1 MCVYCGETFEDTD
14 LFRSHMEQEHT
25 SFHLDLTFRHLTKA
39 EFVKV
44 DISTIHCRICA
55 RAFESLEQVAA
66 HLKLD
71 HRIALHMESKIGV
84 IPFELKGDKEWICSV
99 CSKNV
104 PSLLLLSKHTVS
116 HFQNFVCDLCGKSYI
131 SATGLLKH
139 VKSKHQ
145 DEYKVHC
152 RRCRTTFSS
161 LKEKICH
168 QRTVKHCMPHV
179 CMECPERFPTWETKQ
194 RHLVQVHDLRD
205 DHEIDIDP
213 NFEVEMQMYKL
224 GPELWV
230 CALCET
236 RLQALQV
243 HCLVSARNNAKVV
256 LKYSTAYPFRIP
268 SHSMVCVYCCE
279 AYDDP
284 KIYRQHMEQEHSS
297 FNVNTAFAHSGHNCT
312 EFLKVDCTE
321 LSCRICEQP
330 FNTIDAVAEHLSKIH
345 EKNLDLKNDV
355 GMQMFKLG
363 AERWVCAICNIKLPS
378 LRELSRHTSC
388 HYHRYTCE
396 TCGKSYINKENLQ
409 RHIQF
414 VHSKYK
420 ICIKCKKTF
429 PTCEERR
436 EHVLSSER
444 CWPQSCSVCGKR
456 FVSRNLKLD
465 HLAKEHGHKPKSYT
479 CPECGIVFDKWH
491 PYRAHFI
498 LAHTNDNYSCSHC
511 GLKFDRK
518 KALEEHKV
526 MHTKEKSFH
535 CGDCG
540 KSFARKKNLVQHSWI
555 HSEYKRFECTSC
567 NKSFNQRVSW
577 KTHMKSYHP
586 ELVDF

>member
-1 MCVYCGETFEDTD
+1 
-14 LFRSHMEQEHT
+14 
-25 SFHLDLTFRHLTKA
+25 
-39 EFVKV
+39 
-44 DISTIHCRICA
+44 
-55 RAFESLEQVAA
+55 
-66 HLKLD
+66 
-71 HRIALHMESKIGV
+71 
-84 IPFELKGDKEWICSV
+84 
-99 CSKNV
+99 
-104 PSLLLLSKHTVS
+104 
-116 HFQNFVCDLCGKSYI
+116 
-131 SATGLLKH
+131 
-139 VKSKHQ
+139 
-145 DEYKVHC
+145 
-152 RRCRTTFSS
+152 
-161 LKEKICH
+161 
-168 QRTVKHCMPHV
+168 
-179 CMECPERFPTWETKQ
+179 
-194 RHLVQVHDLRD
+194 
-205 DHEIDIDP
+205 
-213 NFEVEMQMYKL
+213 
-224 GPELWV
+224 
-230 CALCET
+230 
-236 RLQALQV
+236 
-243 HCLVSARNNAKVV
+243 
-256 LKYSTAYPFRIP
+256 
-268 SHSMVCVYCCE
+268 MVCVYCCE

-284 KIYRQHMEQEHSS
+284 KIYRQHMDQEHAS

-321 LSCRICEQP
+321 LSCRICQQP

-345 EKNLDLKNDV
+345 EKNVDLKNDV

-465 HLAKEHGHKPKSYT
+465 HLAKEHGQKPKSYT

-518 KALEEHKV
+518 KSLEEHKV

-540 KSFARKKNLVQHSWI
+540 KSFARKKNLIQHSWI